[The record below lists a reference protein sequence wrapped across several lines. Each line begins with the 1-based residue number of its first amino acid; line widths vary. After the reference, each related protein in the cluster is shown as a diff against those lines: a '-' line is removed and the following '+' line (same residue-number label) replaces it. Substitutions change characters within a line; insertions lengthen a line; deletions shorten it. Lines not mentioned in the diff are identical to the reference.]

1 MSENQRIF
9 EPAAIGA
16 IRLRN
21 RFVRSA
27 THEGMADADGA
38 PTELLEELYVKL
50 AKGQAGAVITGYA
63 GVLQQGRSSFP
74 GMLMMHDDKLV
85 PAYRQLVNAVHQAGS
100 PVIAQL
106 AHCGPQT
113 RSAVTG
119 RRTVAPSALKDP
131 FFTEEVPHELSES
144 DIREIIE
151 AFSGAAVRA
160 RASGFDGVQLHCAH
174 GYLLAQ
180 FLSPLTNRRTDRW
193 GGSVE
198 NRFRIVSE
206 VMQSIRRKVGD
217 FPVLAKINA
226 YDGLKGGMKLE
237 DAVQVAM
244 MLEQAGCIAVEISSG
259 TISEG
264 LAVMRGPNMP
274 LDPLF
279 AANFKFA
286 STPQLLRPLLKRV
299 LPPFLPASP
308 KPYRCYNVQSAKE
321 IKSHVSMPVIVVGG
335 IHTLEDATAALSGN
349 RADFVSMSRPFI
361 IEPSIVH
368 KFREGKQSISKC
380 TMCNYCAVMIEREPL
395 RCWNGRLPAGRS

>member
-1 MSENQRIF
+1 MSENQRMF
-9 EPAAIGA
+9 EPASIGS

-21 RFVRSA
+21 RFLRSA

-38 PTELLEELYVKL
+38 PTELLEELYVRL
-50 AKGQAGAVITGYA
+50 AKGETGALIAGYA

-74 GMLMMHDDKLV
+74 GMLMMHDDRLV
-85 PAYRQLVNAVHQAGS
+85 PAYRRLLDTVHQAGA

-106 AHCGPQT
+106 AHCGRQT

-119 RRTVAPSALKDP
+119 KRTVAPSAQKDP
-131 FFTEEVPHELSES
+131 FFTEEVPHELSDS

-180 FLSPLTNRRTDRW
+180 FLSPFSNRRTDRW
-193 GGSVE
+193 GGSIE
-198 NRFRIVSE
+198 NRFRIVLE
-206 VMQSIRRKVGD
+206 IMQSIHRKVGD

-226 YDGLKGGMKLE
+226 YDGMKGGMKVE
-237 DAVQVAM
+237 DAVQIAM
-244 MLEQAGCIAVEISSG
+244 MLEQAGCAAVEVSSG
-259 TISEG
+259 VISEG
-264 LAVMRGPNMP
+264 LAVMRGPKPP

-279 AANFKFA
+279 EANFKFA
-286 STPQLLRPLLKRV
+286 SIPQLLQPVLKRV

-308 KPYRCYNVQSAKE
+308 KPYRCYNVQASKE
-321 IKSHVSMPVIVVGG
+321 IKAAVSMPVIVVGG
-335 IHTLEDATAALSGN
+335 IHTLEDASVVLSGS

-361 IEPSIVH
+361 NDPAIVR
-368 KFREGKQSISKC
+368 KFREGSQTMSKC
-380 TMCNYCAVMIEREPL
+380 TMCNYCAIMIEQESL
-395 RCWNGRLPAGRS
+395 RCWRGRLPDRS